1 MQSPI
6 ILINSVKNL
15 KQSMRKEKRRFMFF
29 MVIMIKK
36 WWKQL

>member
-15 KQSMRKEKRRFMFF
+15 KQSMRNEKKKVYVF

-36 WWKQL
+36 WWK